1 VKSPKC
7 IADTEYKMKILK
19 FIDTD
24 YIADETNTITIKIGE
39 ITNPASTAPVEGFRI
54 SILVHN
60 EYLIDQYFG

>member
-1 VKSPKC
+1 
-7 IADTEYKMKILK
+7 MKILK

-24 YIADETNTITIKIGE
+24 YIADETNTITIKLGE